1 MIPIFSIHF
10 GPIDPISSL
19 GVPGSSR
26 YRILQAAV
34 LPEQSGSSTI
44 RRRRLVGRE
53 VMPYVKAMATLE
65 RILQDGH
72 GHFRSE
78 WK

>member
-1 MIPIFSIHF
+1 
-10 GPIDPISSL
+10 
-19 GVPGSSR
+19 
-26 YRILQAAV
+26 V

-53 VMPYVKAMATLE
+53 VMPNVKALATLE

-78 WK
+78 WKI

>member
-1 MIPIFSIHF
+1 
-10 GPIDPISSL
+10 
-19 GVPGSSR
+19 
-26 YRILQAAV
+26 V

-72 GHFRSE
+72 GYFRSE
-78 WK
+78 WKI